1 MSLHDP
7 VLMTGIVL
15 IGAAFATREIASIAF
30 DRLRRYQA
38 RRAGK
43 LRMARL
49 GAVGR
54 VADDIVVAGPVL
66 ENDLEAVYRTVE
78 DLGDRVAVVVRE
90 RHA

>member
-78 DLGDRVAVVVRE
+78 DLGGRVAVVVRE